1 MLSKKFPKSHRSR
14 LLLLSERI
22 MALLILAN
30 VMLVIFDITYIK
42 IRHWYLKIDLYLQTI
57 TDTPQKKY
65 IQKVDKLQEELEKN
79 GLESPIVENLLDDLR
94 ISSFEIF
101 INRPPFKVIDNYGS
115 LAKIRKIFT
124 THTGRE
130 SFSQAVQMFWDEN
143 YLETQG
149 WQSQLE
155 FFNRKIRPLILLY
168 EPKLQYDLIKGIE
181 PFRDSQNY
189 LTAVSELNILL
200 EKKDLEAEETE
211 RLLKELRGRSTQLID
226 KDYDFQIVNQIVV
239 LTQIK
244 YRIKQHIYSQIPDS
258 NVSLTP
264 TLQILQSLNLLQYL
278 APEILLADKSSKIAF
293 NTFWS
298 RQYLERYQW
307 EEELDFFSKN
317 IQFLMHSFYFRDLG
331 KDGEFV
337 DRFWLVDLP
346 WMIIFWIEFIGRTL
360 LISCRSNLS
369 LWGAV
374 KKRWY
379 DVFLLQPWLPSLR
392 IITVFIRL
400 QKVKLPDMKHFYTNI
415 RFQLIGSF
423 AQEIIQVVVGGSI
436 NQLQNNISQ
445 GSLKKA
451 IFESK
456 NKSDQVDV
464 DKNDH
469 GNIQEI
475 INNILEVTACRVL
488 PEIYPDIE
496 DFLRYQVEKSMQQ
509 LSIYRRLQKIPFLR
523 RLPDK
528 IANNLV
534 IQISSTIARSP
545 QKVYQTDVL
554 PDPVSIKLRQQL
566 VKQFTTKFL
575 SELQDKQTF
584 EEIEVLM
591 INWLEEIK
599 NSYVKPSNQTNL
611 QPAETTIGKIIPT
624 EVIELKAGDGSNIE
638 SR

>member
-1 MLSKKFPKSHRSR
+1 MLSKKFPKSHRSL

-65 IQKVDKLQEELEKN
+65 LQKVDNLQEELEKN
-79 GLESPIVENLLDDLR
+79 GLESPKVENLLDDLR

-101 INRPPFKVIDNYGS
+101 INRPPFKVIDSYGN
-115 LAKIRKIFT
+115 LAKIKQIFT
-124 THTGRE
+124 THTRRE
-130 SFSQAVQMFWDEN
+130 SFSQAVQIFWDEN

-189 LTAVSELNILL
+189 LIAVSELKILL
-200 EKKDLEAEETE
+200 EKKGLEEEE
-211 RLLKELRGRSTQLID
+211 IEPLLKELRGHSTELID
-226 KDYDFQIVNQIVV
+226 RDYDFQIVNQILV

-244 YRIKQHIYSQIPDS
+244 YRMKQHIYSQIPDS
-258 NVSLTP
+258 NVNLTP
-264 TLQILQSLNLLQYL
+264 TIQILQSLNLLQYL

-298 RQYLERYQW
+298 RQHLERYQW
-307 EEELDFFSKN
+307 EQELDFFSEN

-436 NQLQNNISQ
+436 NQLQNNISK

-456 NKSDQVDV
+456 NKSDKVGV
-464 DKNDH
+464 DKNDY

-509 LSIYRRLQKIPFLR
+509 LFIYRRLQKIPFLR

-534 IQISSTIARSP
+534 IQISSTIATSP
-545 QKVYQTDVL
+545 QKAYQTQ
-554 PDPVSIKLRQQL
+554 PDAVSIKLRQQL
-566 VKQFTTKFL
+566 FRQFTTKFL
-575 SELQDKQTF
+575 SELQEKQTF

-591 INWLEEIK
+591 INLLEEIK

-611 QPAETTIGKIIPT
+611 QSADTTIPKIIPT
-624 EVIELKAGDGSNIE
+624 EVIELKAGDESNIE
-638 SR
+638 SG

>member
-1 MLSKKFPKSHRSR
+1 F
-14 LLLLSERI
+14 
-22 MALLILAN
+22 
-30 VMLVIFDITYIK
+30 Y
-42 IRHWYLKIDLYLQTI
+42 
-57 TDTPQKKY
+57 
-65 IQKVDKLQEELEKN
+65 
-79 GLESPIVENLLDDLR
+79 
-94 ISSFEIF
+94 
-101 INRPPFKVIDNYGS
+101 
-115 LAKIRKIFT
+115 
-124 THTGRE
+124 
-130 SFSQAVQMFWDEN
+130 
-143 YLETQG
+143 
-149 WQSQLE
+149 
-155 FFNRKIRPLILLY
+155 FF
-168 EPKLQYDLIKGIE
+168 
-181 PFRDSQNY
+181 
-189 LTAVSELNILL
+189 
-200 EKKDLEAEETE
+200 
-211 RLLKELRGRSTQLID
+211 KELRGSSTELID
-226 KDYDFQIVNQIVV
+226 RDYDFQIVNQIVV

-244 YRIKQHIYSQIPDS
+244 YRMKQHIYSQIPYS

-307 EEELDFFSKN
+307 EEELDFFSEN

-369 LWGAV
+369 FWGAV
-374 KKRWY
+374 KERWY
-379 DVFLLQPWLPSLR
+379 DVFLLQPWLPLLR

-400 QKVKLPDMKHFYTNI
+400 QKVKLPDMKQLYTNI
-415 RFQLIGSF
+415 RFKLIGSF

-436 NQLQNNISQ
+436 NQLQNNIGK

-456 NKSDQVDV
+456 NKSEKVDV
-464 DKNDH
+464 DENDY

-475 INNILEVTACRVL
+475 INNIFEVTACRVL

-534 IQISSTIARSP
+534 IQISSTIATSP
-545 QKVYQTDVL
+545 QKVYQTQ
-554 PDPVSIKLRQQL
+554 PDAVSIKLRQKL
-566 VKQFTTKFL
+566 VRQFTTKFL
-575 SELQDKQTF
+575 SELQEKQTF

-591 INWLEEIK
+591 INLLEEIK

-611 QPAETTIGKIIPT
+611 QPAETTTIPKIIPT

-638 SR
+638 SG

>member
-1 MLSKKFPKSHRSR
+1 MSSKKFPKSHRSR

-42 IRHWYLKIDLYLQTI
+42 IRHWYLKIDLYLQKI
-57 TDTPQKKY
+57 TDSPQKKY
-65 IQKVDKLQEELEKN
+65 LQKVDNLQEELEKN
-79 GLESPIVENLLDDLR
+79 GLESPKVENLLDDLR

-101 INRPPFKVIDNYGS
+101 INRPPFKVIDNYGN
-115 LAKIRKIFT
+115 LAKIRQIFT
-124 THTGRE
+124 THTRRE
-130 SFSQAVQMFWDEN
+130 SFSQAVQIFWDEN

-149 WQSQLE
+149 WQSQLA
-155 FFNRKIRPLILLY
+155 FFNQKIRPLILLY

-189 LTAVSELNILL
+189 LIAVNELKILL
-200 EKKDLEAEETE
+200 EKKGMEGEEIE
-211 RLLKELRGRSTQLID
+211 PLLKELRGYSTELID
-226 KDYDFQIVNQIVV
+226 TDYDFQIVNQIVV

-258 NVSLTP
+258 NVNLTP

-298 RQYLERYQW
+298 SQYLKRYQW
-307 EEELDFFSKN
+307 EEELDFFSEN

-360 LISCRSNLS
+360 LISYRSNLS

-379 DVFLLQPWLPSLR
+379 DIFLLQPWLPSLR

-400 QKVKLPDMKHFYTNI
+400 QKVKLPDMKQFYTNI

-436 NQLQNNISQ
+436 NQLQNNISK

-456 NKSDQVDV
+456 NKSDKVGL
-464 DKNDH
+464 DKNNH

-534 IQISSTIARSP
+534 IQISSTIATSP
-545 QKVYQTDVL
+545 QKAYQTQ
-554 PDPVSIKLRQQL
+554 PDAVSIKLRQQL
-566 VKQFTTKFL
+566 VRQFTTKFL

-584 EEIEVLM
+584 EEIEILM
-591 INWLEEIK
+591 IDWLEEIK

-611 QPAETTIGKIIPT
+611 QPAETTIPKIIPT
-624 EVIELKAGDGSNIE
+624 EVIELKNGDGSNIE
-638 SR
+638 SG

>member
-1 MLSKKFPKSHRSR
+1 MSSKKFPKSHRSR

-65 IQKVDKLQEELEKN
+65 LQKVDNLQEELEKN
-79 GLESPIVENLLDDLR
+79 GLESPKIKNLLDDLR

-101 INRPPFKVIDNYGS
+101 INRPPFKVIDNYGN
-115 LAKIRKIFT
+115 LAKIRQIFT
-124 THTGRE
+124 THTRRE
-130 SFSQAVQMFWDEN
+130 SFSQAVQMFWDKN

-189 LTAVSELNILL
+189 LIAVSELKILL
-200 EKKDLEAEETE
+200 EKKGLEAEEIE
-211 RLLKELRGRSTQLID
+211 PLLKELRGRSTELID
-226 KDYDFQIVNQIVV
+226 RDYDFQIVNHILV

-244 YRIKQHIYSQIPDS
+244 YRMKQHIYSQIPDS
-258 NVSLTP
+258 NMSLTP
-264 TLQILQSLNLLQYL
+264 ALQILQSLNLLQYL

-298 RQYLERYQW
+298 SQYLERYQW

-317 IQFLMHSFYFRDLG
+317 IQFLMQSFYFRDLG

-392 IITVFIRL
+392 IITAFIRL
-400 QKVKLPDMKHFYTNI
+400 QKVKLPDMKELYTNI

-423 AQEIIQVVVGGSI
+423 AKEIIQVVVSGGI
-436 NQLQNNISQ
+436 NQLQNNISK

-456 NKSDQVDV
+456 NKSDKVDV

-496 DFLRYQVEKSMQQ
+496 DFLRYHVEQSMQQ

-534 IQISSTIARSP
+534 IQISSTVATSP
-545 QKVYQTDVL
+545 QKAYQTQ
-554 PDPVSIKLRQQL
+554 PDAVSIKLRQQL
-566 VKQFTTKFL
+566 VRQFTTKFL
-575 SELQDKQTF
+575 SELQEKQTF

-611 QPAETTIGKIIPT
+611 QPADTNIPKIIPT
-624 EVIELKAGDGSNIE
+624 EVIELKAGDESNIE
-638 SR
+638 SG